1 MSSEKKLDLRDL
13 EKVTGGWNES
23 MLSEQEYAR
32 YHEIIDRLEY
42 MKDTGEGTQSEA
54 DALIKK
60 LSEFHKEMEN
70 KYGK

>member
-1 MSSEKKLDLRDL
+1 MSSKNTLDMKEL
-13 EKVTGGWNES
+13 EKVNGGWNES
-23 MLSEQEYAR
+23 QLNEREYSR

-54 DALIKK
+54 DSLIKQ
-60 LSEFHKEMEN
+60 LTEFHKEMEN